1 MTHVYGLHPVAALL
15 KRDPKRVRVLVYA
28 GGRKD
33 RRLRDLLSLA
43 VERGVA
49 VSESTREKLDA
60 AVGGARHQGV
70 VAQVESLPSY
80 GEDELDR
87 CLDALQVPPFLL
99 ILDGVTD
106 PQNLGA
112 CLRSAEAAA
121 VDAVI
126 VPQDKA
132 VGLTPVVRKVASG
145 AAERMPFFRVTN
157 LARAMKDLKAR
168 GIWLYGADA
177 DAEAVHYDIDLTGP
191 AALVLGAEGHGLRRL
206 TRERCDALIR
216 IPIHGGVGSL
226 NVSVAAG
233 VLLFEVR
240 RQRGT
245 EG

>member
-1 MTHVYGLHPVAALL
+1 MTHVYGLHAVAALL
-15 KRDPKRVRVLVYA
+15 KSDPERVQVLVYA
-28 GGRKD
+28 GERKD
-33 RRLRDLLSLA
+33 RRLKDLLSMA
-43 VERGVA
+43 AQRGVA
-49 VSESTREKLDA
+49 VSESTRAKLDA

-70 VAQVESLPSY
+70 VAKVASSRRY
-80 GEDELDR
+80 GEGELDR
-87 CLDALQVPPFLL
+87 CLDELRGAPFLL

-106 PQNLGA
+106 PHNLGA

-145 AAERMPFFRVTN
+145 AAERVPFFRVTN
-157 LARAMKDLKAR
+157 LARAMEDLKAR

-177 DAEAVHYDIDLTGP
+177 EAEAAHYDTDLTGP

-216 IPIHGGVGSL
+216 IPIQGGVGSL

-233 VLLFEVR
+233 VLLFEAR
-240 RQRGT
+240 RQRA
-245 EG
+245 